1 MLREFFPQ
9 FYIHHNFFGRFQ
21 HGIRLEPS
29 FFYAVHTDGQA
40 KIFSEAAMENVGNFA
55 HFFLENSYKTMG
67 GFLFIFMCFL
77 PLPTQKSAFH
87 SV

>member
-40 KIFSEAAMENVGNFA
+40 KIFSEAAMEILSEKQISAWGAV
-55 HFFLENSYKTMG
+55 
-67 GFLFIFMCFL
+67 
-77 PLPTQKSAFH
+77 KSA
-87 SV
+87 